1 MLESDPQLA
10 ACSNQ
15 IDQLAKSAITTTAK
29 KTNTKQL
36 RTRTKVSANGYAHVT
51 SWAIIASLS
60 PKPAGRCI
68 VQNFDRQFV
77 FQQGDAGRCEGYSDV
92 IIRVARGRL
101 RQPFFATLWNNA
113 ASALFDR

>member
-36 RTRTKVSANGYAHVT
+36 VTRTKVSANGYAHV
-51 SWAIIASLS
+51 AS
-60 PKPAGRCI
+60 
-68 VQNFDRQFV
+68 
-77 FQQGDAGRCEGYSDV
+77 
-92 IIRVARGRL
+92 
-101 RQPFFATLWNNA
+101 
-113 ASALFDR
+113 